1 MKKTKLITAL
11 AVAGLALAAASANAA
26 TISVSAGA
34 PTVDGADIAQ
44 LVATDADW
52 GTVMWGDRPA
62 RGQTFTTGS
71 DVGGYTLNSI
81 SYQSGSDR
89 TDNRTYSIRVGT
101 ISGSDITD
109 IASESTGSTGE
120 DLLTDEWATW
130 SFDTPVSLAANTLY
144 GIDVVI
150 SSGSGHTNYRNTG
163 NPYADGTGYDSGGGG
178 AAGATI
184 NTGGY
189 DRVFHLDIEAV
200 PEPSTTALLGLGGLA
215 LILRRRK

>member
-1 MKKTKLITAL
+1 MKKTKLIA
-11 AVAGLALAAASANAA
+11 AIAAGIGLAAFSVNAA
-26 TISVSAGA
+26 TMTVSASA
-34 PTVDGADIAQ
+34 PTVNGADIAQ

-52 GTVMWGDRPA
+52 GSTSMWGDRPA

-81 SYQSGSDR
+81 TYQSGSDR

-101 ISGSDITD
+101 ISGTDITD
-109 IASESTGSTGE
+109 VASESTGVTGE
-120 DLLTDEWATW
+120 DLLTNQWATW
-130 SFDTPVSLAANTLY
+130 SFDTPVSLAANTVY

-150 SSGSGHTNYRNTG
+150 SSGSGHTNFRNTG
-163 NPYADGTGYDSGGGG
+163 NPYADGTAYNSGGGG
-178 AAGATI
+178 VTGATI
-184 NTGGY
+184 STGNY
-189 DRVFHLDIEAV
+189 DYVFHLDMVAV